1 MNKILEEEIEKA
13 TEDVIGRIKN
23 REIDQNAYPIKAY
36 PIFENSRIESF
47 VISRGM
53 KPYGHYYYPISGN
66 KPLLVY
72 NGDYGVIE
80 VRKDFVTNFLS
91 YKADR
96 HEMMLGLIIGHEYSH
111 HKFWKAILEKIYQEM
126 IEKFKSKFSALDKI
140 SILHGEIRHLN
151 EELAFE
157 VQLRMLLDF
166 YRERRYQTREILS
179 VASFL
184 FNIFA
189 ELYRGKNEYYVKAL
203 NDLLGLDSNGNMIF
217 AKFLE
222 FLKNCKNYEE
232 AKCPLEELI
241 LMLEEKRDSIIQLS
255 KEILNHRKEEIISGV
270 ERKY

>member
-1 MNKILEEEIEKA
+1 
-13 TEDVIGRIKN
+13 
-23 REIDQNAYPIKAY
+23 
-36 PIFENSRIESF
+36 
-47 VISRGM
+47 
-53 KPYGHYYYPISGN
+53 
-66 KPLLVY
+66 
-72 NGDYGVIE
+72 VIE
-80 VRKDFVTNFLS
+80 VREDFVTNFLS

-111 HKFWKAILEKIYQEM
+111 HKFWKTILEKIYQEM

-166 YRERRYQTREILS
+166 YREKRYQAREILNG
-179 VASFL
+179 ASFL

-189 ELYRGKNEYYVKAL
+189 ELYRGKNEYYVKAI
-203 NDLLGLDSNGNMIF
+203 NDLLGLDTDGNMIF

-232 AKCPLEELI
+232 AKYPLEELI
-241 LMLEEKRDSIIQLS
+241 LMLEEKRNSIIQNIFSQLNYR
-255 KEILNHRKEEIISGV
+255 KREILNEV
-270 ERKY
+270 ERSIEI